1 MAKITQKELNSGMEF
16 RFENKESEDVLDV
29 WFKDGGR
36 NWESKYRMMFNGE
49 QQSYKSLTTLNRNVN
64 LLIEKYDLKLIEDE
78 DATET
83 D

>member
-16 RFENKESEDVLDV
+16 RFENKETEDVLDV

-36 NWESKYRMMFNGE
+36 NWESKYRMMLNGE

-64 LLIEKYDLKLIEDE
+64 LLIEKYDLKLVEDE
-78 DATET
+78 KDDE
-83 D
+83 